1 MNNRI
6 KFEIHQGWG
15 DFKIVW
21 MMKYENGKAFNG
33 YMDKGNIKWQEVKEG
48 ADTSLYTPFIKIP
61 GWGDVDLSGLVNAL
75 TEKIP
80 TEKETS
86 TTSEL
91 RATKYHLED
100 MRKLVKGLT
109 TK

>member
-1 MNNRI
+1 MNNQI
-6 KFEIHQGWG
+6 KFEIHQ
-15 DFKIVW
+15 
-21 MMKYENGKAFNG
+21 
-33 YMDKGNIKWQEVKEG
+33 
-48 ADTSLYTPFIKIP
+48 

-100 MRKLVKGLT
+100 LRKLVKGLHD
-109 TK
+109 